1 MDKLFYKVKNLVFI
15 PFLNKLP
22 ELQLSTAKVKN
33 GRKKNDKKL
42 WPKDKTLVG
51 TEESAGAVIQRC
63 PVNKVFWKYTQ
74 SSQENTFAGVS
85 F

>member
-1 MDKLFYKVKNLVFI
+1 M
-15 PFLNKLP
+15 
-22 ELQLSTAKVKN
+22 EE
-33 GRKKNDKKL
+33 KKNDKKL

-51 TEESAGAVIQRC
+51 TEETAGAVIQRC